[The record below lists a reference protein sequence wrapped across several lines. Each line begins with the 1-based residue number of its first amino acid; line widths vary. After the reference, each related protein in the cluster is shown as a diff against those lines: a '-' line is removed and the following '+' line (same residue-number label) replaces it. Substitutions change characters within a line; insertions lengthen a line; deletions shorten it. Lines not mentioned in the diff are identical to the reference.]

1 MVARMRK
8 AQLAL
13 AVVVI
18 AATRMI
24 ACGSTVSA
32 SKYDQTCQTAADCV
46 AVGVGDPCSTACE
59 EFPDVD
65 AISRKA
71 LETYN
76 YDAFSAQYS
85 CSHCGSISNCPGNAA
100 LTKSA
105 YCVQG
110 TCTICDQSD
119 PCSCAPHDP
128 SCTDGGLVEGGTDG
142 ETDAAGEAAPPADAP
157 ADVPAQQDG
166 SEKDG
171 PQADGPQQDA
181 PAGDSP
187 SGD

>member
-1 MVARMRK
+1 MKK

-13 AVVVI
+13 AAVVV

-32 SKYDQTCQTAADCV
+32 SHYDQSCQTAADCV

-65 AISRKA
+65 AISTKA
-71 LETYN
+71 IQTYN
-76 YDAFSAQYS
+76 SDAFSAQYS
-85 CSHCGSISNCPGNAA
+85 CSHCGSLAA
-100 LTKSA
+100 TCNSSVQSASKSA

-110 TCTICDQSD
+110 TCTVCNQAD

-128 SCTDGGLVEGGTDG
+128 SCIDGGVGEGGTDG
-142 ETDAAGEAAPPADAP
+142 SSDAESDAAPPADAP
-157 ADVPAQQDG
+157 ADVPAQLDGPTQDG
-166 SEKDG
+166 
-171 PQADGPQQDA
+171 PVADGPQHDA
-181 PAGDSP
+181 PAGDSA
-187 SGD
+187 GD

>member
-32 SKYDQTCQTAADCV
+32 SHYDQTCQTAADCV

-85 CSHCGSISNCPGNAA
+85 CSHCGSISGCSANPV
-100 LTKSA
+100 LSKSA

-110 TCTICDQSD
+110 TCTLCDQTD

-128 SCTDGGLVEGGTDG
+128 SCIDAAPIGEGGTDG
-142 ETDAAGEAAPPADAP
+142 ETDAGPEAAPPVDAP
-157 ADVPAQQDG
+157 ADVPAQ
-166 SEKDG
+166 KDG
-171 PQADGPQQDA
+171 PQTDGPQQDG
-181 PAGDSP
+181 PAADSS

>member
-13 AVVVI
+13 AVVVV

-24 ACGSTVSA
+24 ACGSSVSA
-32 SKYDQTCQTAADCV
+32 SHYDQSCQTAADCV
-46 AVGVGDPCSTACE
+46 AIGVGDPCSTACA
-59 EFPDVD
+59 EFPDTD

-76 YDAFSAQYS
+76 YDAFSAQYA
-85 CSHCGSISNCPGNAA
+85 CSHCGGISGCSGNPA
-100 LTKSA
+100 LSKSA

-110 TCTICDQSD
+110 KCTLCEQSD

-128 SCTDGGLVEGGTDG
+128 SCTDAGVGTDG
-142 ETDAAGEAAPPADAP
+142 GTEEAGPDAPAEAAPPADGPSKDA
-157 ADVPAQQDG
+157 PAQQD
-166 SEKDG
+166 SPAE
-171 PQADGPQQDA
+171 QDA
-181 PAGDSP
+181 PPQDATA
-187 SGD
+187 SG

>member
-13 AVVVI
+13 AAVVV

-32 SKYDQTCQTAADCV
+32 SHYDQTCQTSADCV

-59 EFPDVD
+59 EFPEAD

-76 YDAFSAQYS
+76 YDAFSTQYA
-85 CSHCGSISNCPGNAA
+85 CSHCGSISGCSGNPAA
-100 LTKSA
+100 AKSA
-105 YCVQG
+105 YCAQG
-110 TCTICDQSD
+110 TCTLCDKAD
-119 PCSCAPHDP
+119 PCSCNSHDP
-128 SCTDGGLVEGGTDG
+128 SCIDGGVTVEGGTDG
-142 ETDAAGEAAPPADAP
+142 GEDAPAEAAPPADAP
-157 ADVPAQQDG
+157 AN
-166 SEKDG
+166 KDG
-171 PQADGPQQDA
+171 PEPDA
-181 PAGDSP
+181 PASDAS
-187 SGD
+187 SGG

>member
-13 AVVVI
+13 AAVVV

-32 SKYDQTCQTAADCV
+32 SHYDQTCQTSADCV
-46 AVGVGDPCSTACE
+46 AIGVGDPCSTPCE
-59 EFPDVD
+59 EFPQAD

-85 CSHCGSISNCPGNAA
+85 CSHCGAISGCSGNPAA
-100 LTKSA
+100 AKSA
-105 YCVQG
+105 QCVQG
-110 TCTICDQSD
+110 TCALCDG
-119 PCSCAPHDP
+119 P
-128 SCTDGGLVEGGTDG
+128 SCTGTDAGGVPEGGTDAG
-142 ETDAAGEAAPPADAP
+142 NDAPAEAAPEAAPPADAP
-157 ADVPAQQDG
+157 PDVPAQQDG
-166 SEKDG
+166 PG
-171 PQADGPQQDA
+171 QDA
-181 PAGDSP
+181 PASDSP
-187 SGD
+187 SGG

>member
-13 AVVVI
+13 AVVVV

-32 SKYDQTCQTAADCV
+32 SHYDQSCQTSADCV

-59 EFPDVD
+59 EFPEAD

-76 YDAFSAQYS
+76 YDAFSAQYA
-85 CSHCGSISNCPGNAA
+85 CSHCGTISGCGGNPAA
-100 LTKSA
+100 TKSA

-110 TCTICDQSD
+110 TCTLCNQAD
-119 PCSCAPHDP
+119 PCSCNSKDP
-128 SCTDGGLVEGGTDG
+128 SCIDGGVVEGGTDAG
-142 ETDAAGEAAPPADAP
+142 QDASPAEAAPPVDAP
-157 ADVPAQQDG
+157 ADVPAKQDAP
-166 SEKDG
+166 S
-171 PQADGPQQDA
+171 QDA
-181 PAGDSP
+181 PAADSP

>member
-1 MVARMRK
+1 MKK

-13 AVVVI
+13 AIVVVG
-18 AATRMI
+18 ATRMI

-32 SKYDQTCQTAADCV
+32 SHYDQSCQTAADCV

-76 YDAFSAQYS
+76 QDAFSAQYA
-85 CSHCGSISNCPGNAA
+85 CSHCGPISGCSGNGTTAS
-100 LTKSA
+100 KSA

-110 TCTICDQSD
+110 TCTVCDKSD

-128 SCTDGGLVEGGTDG
+128 SCVEGGVVEGDGGTDG
-142 ETDAAGEAAPPADAP
+142 GEDASPEAEPAPDAPASDSSSTPDAPASDSMSPADAP
-157 ADVPAQQDG
+157 AT
-166 SEKDG
+166 S
-171 PQADGPQQDA
+171 
-181 PAGDSP
+181 DSP
-187 SGD
+187 SGG

>member
-8 AQLAL
+8 AQVAL
-13 AVVVI
+13 AVVVV

-32 SKYDQTCQTAADCV
+32 GHYDQTCQTAADCV
-46 AVGVGDPCSTACE
+46 TVGVGDPCSTPCE
-59 EFPDVD
+59 EFPEAD

-85 CSHCGSISNCPGNAA
+85 CSHCGTISGCSGNAA
-100 LTKSA
+100 IAKTA
-105 YCVQG
+105 VCVRG
-110 TCTICDQSD
+110 TCTICD
-119 PCSCAPHDP
+119 P
-128 SCTDGGLVEGGTDG
+128 STDACGTDGGGVPEGGVS
-142 ETDAAGEAAPPADAP
+142 DAAHDAPAEAAPPVDAP
-157 ADVPAQQDG
+157 AEVSSHPDGNAQDG
-166 SEKDG
+166 
-171 PQADGPQQDA
+171 
-181 PAGDSP
+181 PASDSA

>member
-13 AVVVI
+13 AVVVV

-32 SKYDQTCQTAADCV
+32 SHYDQSCQTAADCV

-59 EFPDVD
+59 EFPDTD

-76 YDAFSAQYS
+76 YDAFSAQYA
-85 CSHCGSISNCPGNAA
+85 CSHCGSISGCSGNAA
-100 LTKSA
+100 LAKSA

-110 TCTICDQSD
+110 TCTVCDKAD
-119 PCSCAPHDP
+119 PCSCAPKSDP
-128 SCTDGGLVEGGTDG
+128 SCSGGDGGVVSEGGTDAG
-142 ETDAAGEAAPPADAP
+142 STDAPAEAAPPADAP
-157 ADVPAQQDG
+157 AKDSPAPQDG
-166 SEKDG
+166 
-171 PQADGPQQDA
+171 PAQDA
-181 PAGDSP
+181 PPGDSAT
-187 SGD
+187 D

>member
-13 AVVVI
+13 AAVVV

-32 SKYDQTCQTAADCV
+32 SHYDQTCQTSADCV

-59 EFPDVD
+59 EFPEAD
-65 AISRKA
+65 AISHKA

-85 CSHCGSISNCPGNAA
+85 CSHCGAISGCSGNAA
-100 LTKSA
+100 LTKTA
-105 YCVQG
+105 VCVQG
-110 TCTICDQSD
+110 TCTVC
-119 PCSCAPHDP
+119 DP
-128 SCTDGGLVEGGTDG
+128 STQACGADGGGVPEGGS
-142 ETDAAGEAAPPADAP
+142 DAAHDAHAEAAPPVDAP
-157 ADVPAQQDG
+157 AEVSSHP
-166 SEKDG
+166 
-171 PQADGPQQDA
+171 DA
-181 PAGDSP
+181 ASGDSG
-187 SGD
+187 SD